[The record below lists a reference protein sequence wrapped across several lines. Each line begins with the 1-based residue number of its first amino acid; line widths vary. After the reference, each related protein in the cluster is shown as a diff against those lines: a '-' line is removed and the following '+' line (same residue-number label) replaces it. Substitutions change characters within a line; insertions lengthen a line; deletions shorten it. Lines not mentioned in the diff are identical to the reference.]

1 MIAEIPHDYYD
12 IPEITLAYKT
22 GFMIAARSSVTCMK
36 DAYEIF
42 KQVWDD
48 NKLDLLEE
56 GKVMLLNRAN
66 RIIGICNLSSGGI
79 TGTVMDTRHVF
90 AAALK
95 ANACQIIL
103 AHNHP
108 SDNPNPSHAD
118 RVLTEK
124 MKTVGE
130 CHDIKVVDHLII
142 CRSGCFS
149 LLADEFFSAPQSKG
163 VSFSAPH

>member
-1 MIAEIPHDYYD
+1 MAEFVPNYYD
-12 IPEITLAYKT
+12 IPEITLSYKI
-22 GFMIAARSSVTCMK
+22 GLRMSDRPSVTCVE
-36 DAYEIF
+36 DAHEIF
-42 KQVWDD
+42 RQVWDD

-66 RIIGICNLSSGGI
+66 RVIGICNLSSGGI

-108 SDNPNPSHAD
+108 SDNPNPSNAD
-118 RVLTEK
+118 RALTEK

-142 CRSGCFS
+142 CRSGCYS
-149 LLADEFFSAPQSKG
+149 VMSDETFSAPRTA
-163 VSFSAPH
+163 VTTRPTPH